1 MLNTTRRPHVSVALP
16 FQPANL
22 QADQTG
28 TRLEHRQA
36 LLPQAFCAMG
46 AGRLELPQSC
56 DLRILSPS
64 KKKSQEDVWGQT
76 CLKRA

>member
-28 TRLEHRQA
+28 TQLENLQA
-36 LLPQAFCAMG
+36 LLPQAF
-46 AGRLELPQSC
+46 
-56 DLRILSPS
+56 
-64 KKKSQEDVWGQT
+64 
-76 CLKRA
+76 